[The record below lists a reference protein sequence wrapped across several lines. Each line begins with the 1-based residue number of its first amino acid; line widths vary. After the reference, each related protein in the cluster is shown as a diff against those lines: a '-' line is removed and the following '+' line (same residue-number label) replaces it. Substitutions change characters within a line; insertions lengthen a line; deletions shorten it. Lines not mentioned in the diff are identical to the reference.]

1 MKRPAVC
8 RAMTQLLLNSYYPQT
23 ADVTVGADSGSG
35 PGSRSGNPSENS
47 ASKNHNQ
54 IKRCLQF
61 ISENVAAAVA
71 FYGTFHEFASV
82 GSAAK
87 VRKIDAIPLKTM
99 LVLSHFYDSCSF
111 SFILMALIPCGSI
124 SLTQL

>member
-1 MKRPAVC
+1 
-8 RAMTQLLLNSYYPQT
+8 MTSLLLNSYYPQT
-23 ADVTVGADSGSG
+23 ALIDTAVSADSGSG
-35 PGSRSGNPSENS
+35 QGSRSGNPPEGS

-87 VRKIDAIPLKTM
+87 VRNMNAT
-99 LVLSHFYDSCSF
+99 
-111 SFILMALIPCGSI
+111 
-124 SLTQL
+124 